1 MRVEGAA
8 EDVVFRVCGLVERVL
23 ALMEICGGD
32 VHSEVRFVRLTIIVW
47 GMLVFTYST
56 APSSSSIVTSAE
68 FVVAGALF
76 RQVT

>member
-8 EDVVFRVCGLVERVL
+8 EDIVLRVSGLVERL
-23 ALMEICGGD
+23 ALMKIWGGVVD
-32 VHSEVRFVRLTIIVW
+32 WEVRSVRLTIIVW
-47 GMLVFTYST
+47 GILVFTYST

-68 FVVAGALF
+68 FFVAGALF